1 MDENKELTLN
11 LKIKD
16 WNRIR
21 ASMGKIPYEQIND
34 LFREMD
40 RQFDEQLKLQTSE
53 PLSEKIK
60 EEENNGQEK

>member
-1 MDENKELTLN
+1 MDENKELTLS

-21 ASMGKIPYEQIND
+21 VSMGKIPYEQIND

-53 PLSEKIK
+53 PLPEKNK
-60 EEENNGQEK
+60 RG

>member
-40 RQFDEQLKLQTSE
+40 SQFNEQLKLQTSE
-53 PLSEKIK
+53 PLPEKTK
-60 EEENNGQEK
+60 EDEYNG

>member
-1 MDENKELTLN
+1 MDENKELTLS

-21 ASMGKIPYEQIND
+21 AGMGKIPYEQIND

-40 RQFDEQLKLQTSE
+40 RQFEPQLMPQPEKPQEE
-53 PLSEKIK
+53 PNEA
-60 EEENNGQEK
+60 E

>member
-21 ASMGKIPYEQIND
+21 AGMGKIPYEQIND

-40 RQFDEQLKLQTSE
+40 RQFEPQLMPQPEKPQEE
-53 PLSEKIK
+53 PNEA
-60 EEENNGQEK
+60 E